1 MYDTELSDSSLQH
14 RMYSIDIYIYKK
26 GIIFPYL
33 YIFTGIEMVIERFSP
48 KYYSG
53 FLCGLAS

>member
-1 MYDTELSDSSLQH
+1 MSSLQH
-14 RMYSIDIYIYKK
+14 RMYSIDIYIYK

-33 YIFTGIEMVIERFSP
+33 YIFTGIEMIVERFSP

-53 FLCGLAS
+53 FLCGVAS